1 MADGNGTGKTEG
13 PGVVGHLNTAAFI
26 LLLTVL
32 ALMPNQRSLI
42 TREGVPPVTP
52 ADALVGLV
60 FLVWLIDV
68 IASRRFKKLRLPPL
82 EPAMYAAWAV
92 VAAAAV
98 ILKKQPTGGC
108 VKEAAQLAVY
118 FVVAPALFADLL
130 NSPFRLRSAGLVLLV
145 SGTVVAVVALVQGLK
160 GPLLSPGSADRVQTI
175 RGLFENNH
183 VLSCYL
189 AMLAPLCI
197 GAMFFW
203 PGWPVRIWAG
213 VLAALCLVLTMN
225 GGLLAA
231 LALASL
237 AAAAARG
244 RRHLAGT
251 ACSLFLLTTVALPF
265 LPKDRGSH
273 LSGSVSLFSGWHD
286 RAIISYRY
294 RRAQAGVNIF
304 RAHPFIG
311 IGPGRFQDYVGKQ
324 LYHMLDDE
332 LTPTPTPPE
341 EVTAKNKFV
350 DNRYVLTS
358 AELGL
363 PGLAILLA
371 VMFLAL
377 RRLVQA
383 LARAE
388 DDRVKGVLAGC
399 IGVVIAAMIGG
410 IFTDF
415 LVRGLALPFVFA
427 LSVGF
432 AARVRVL

>member
-1 MADGNGTGKTEG
+1 
-13 PGVVGHLNTAAFI
+13 
-26 LLLTVL
+26 VL

-42 TREGVPPVTP
+42 TREGVPHITP

-60 FLVWLIDV
+60 FLVWVIDV
-68 IASRRFKKLRLPPL
+68 IAARRVKSLRLPPL
-82 EPAMYAAWAV
+82 EPVLYAAWAV

-98 ILKKQPTGGC
+98 LLKKQPTGEC
-108 VKEAAQLAVY
+108 VKEAAQLGVY

-130 NSPFRLRSAGLVLLV
+130 SSPSRLRSAGLVVLG
-145 SGTVVAVVALVQGLK
+145 SGTVIALIALAQGLK
-160 GPLLSPGSADRVQTI
+160 GPLLSPGSADRVQVMQ
-175 RGLFENNH
+175 GLFENNH

-189 AMLAPLCI
+189 AMLAPLCV

-213 VLAALCLVLTMN
+213 ALAVLCLVLTMN

-231 LALASL
+231 LAIAAL

-251 ACSLFLLTTVALPF
+251 ACAIFLLTAVILPC

-273 LSGSVSLFSGWHD
+273 LSGSVSVFTGWHS
-286 RAIISYRY
+286 RAIVSYRY

-311 IGPGRFQDYVGKQ
+311 VGPGRFQDFVGKQ
-324 LYHMLDDE
+324 IYHMLDDE

-341 EVTAKNKFV
+341 DVTAKNKFV

-388 DDRVKGVLAGC
+388 DDWVKGVLAGC
-399 IGVVIAAMIGG
+399 IGMVIAAMIGG

-415 LVRGLALPFVFA
+415 LVRGLALPFIFA
-427 LSVGF
+427 ISVGF
-432 AARVRVL
+432 ATPMPRTSPPSEAS